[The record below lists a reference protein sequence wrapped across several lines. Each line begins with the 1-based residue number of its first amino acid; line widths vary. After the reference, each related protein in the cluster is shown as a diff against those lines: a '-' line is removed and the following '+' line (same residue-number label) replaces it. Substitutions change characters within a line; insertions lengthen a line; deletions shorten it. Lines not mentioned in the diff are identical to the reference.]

1 MLVFDSFLPFRPRGT
16 TFVTASIVSCILSS
30 FLKGIY
36 SKRTELAPMARLT
49 REAILLGQSV
59 HSPCSA
65 HSEAICFLFFQPEVI
80 LRRTSIVMESLPK
93 FVYDNTMDSKHRGRL
108 IEKEMNDQA
117 KIVQDLK

>member
-1 MLVFDSFLPFRPRGT
+1 
-16 TFVTASIVSCILSS
+16 
-30 FLKGIY
+30 
-36 SKRTELAPMARLT
+36 MARLT

-59 HSPCSA
+59 HFPHCV
-65 HSEAICFLFFQPEVI
+65 HCEAICFLFFQPEVI